1 MIADYYYGQSLVQS
15 LLDHGI
21 GHVALT
27 DWKSAKLDMRDFEI
41 DNYLAELIVPI
52 DDLGG
57 PVNLVGLCQGGWMS
71 AVIAARESASRD
83 SRVKSL
89 GIANLLSKREEP
101 DPRAPGSGLGFGWL
115 PIAWKGSSLTSSP
128 PSACRPAWPDPCR
141 VRRSVLSRP

>member
-15 LLDHGI
+15 LLDHVL

-57 PVNLVGLCQGGWMS
+57 PVNLVGLRQGGWMS
-71 AVIAARESASRD
+71 AVIAA
-83 SRVKSL
+83 
-89 GIANLLSKREEP
+89 ANQHP
-101 DPRAPGSGLGFGWL
+101 VIVG
-115 PIAWKGSSLTSSP
+115 
-128 PSACRPAWPDPCR
+128 
-141 VRRSVLSRP
+141 